1 MDDTFFKP
9 GKNFDDPIICN
20 FNLGDKEIEAPYD
33 DREKLYEELS
43 SIFGIE
49 AVEDITT
56 ENIDAIDVEIYTDTD
71 ININ

>member
-20 FNLGDKEIEAPYD
+20 FNLGDKEAPYD
-33 DREKLYEELS
+33 DWEKLYEELS